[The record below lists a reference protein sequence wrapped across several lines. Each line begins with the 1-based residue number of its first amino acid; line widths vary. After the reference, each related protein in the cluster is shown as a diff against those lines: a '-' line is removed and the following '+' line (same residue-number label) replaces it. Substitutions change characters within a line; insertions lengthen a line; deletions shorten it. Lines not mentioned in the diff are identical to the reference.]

1 MVTHLLEALLPVV
14 GSQTQTRASPSLEVV
29 EEGMGATLVFG
40 AGPHIFA
47 WRVHVQ
53 TPPGGLGA
61 RVNGSAF
68 GKPCEGAVVVCAWG
82 GDPTFLHGG
91 SGC

>member
-29 EEGMGATLVFG
+29 EEGVCITLVFG
-40 AGPHIFA
+40 VGPHIFA

-68 GKPCEGAVVVCAWG
+68 GKPCEGAVVCAWG